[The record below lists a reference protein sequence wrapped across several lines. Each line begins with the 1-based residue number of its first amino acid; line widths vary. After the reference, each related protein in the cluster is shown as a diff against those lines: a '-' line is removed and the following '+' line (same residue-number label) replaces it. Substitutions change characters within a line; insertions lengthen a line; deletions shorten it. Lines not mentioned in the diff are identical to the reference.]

1 MNKTKLSWTMSNI
14 MKMYDEKKVLSFE
27 HPIQRKSEQWNNQQ
41 KSLLIH
47 SMLANYPVPNIYVLR
62 EDSQEVDAKNKP
74 IFNYFVMD
82 GKQRLTSVLSFMWGE
97 FPLDDNI
104 PNIFIEDEEYEIAG
118 KYYSDLDEPVR
129 YDIARFKFEII
140 AFEDCTDKE
149 IEEIFFRL
157 NNSTPLTK
165 SQVAKAKVGVRVAEF
180 INEVLTS
187 KFFVNSCNF
196 SKAQLKASDDQRSLI
211 QSMMLLDT
219 NYVSG
224 FELKDFSENS
234 ILEYSECIRENY
246 TDKQKNT
253 LKSAIQYL
261 ENAFPEKNKNIRK
274 ISIPML
280 IYLADVAE
288 YDEIKP
294 RFYRDWWSYFVDEDE
309 FFEVYKTF
317 CSSGSTKLEKI
328 KGRLAI
334 MTKSFCKYFE
344 LDYPEELVDMI
355 AEVEEKLA
363 AKEEK
368 AEDEVL
374 EDGVTP
380 SEEKVEDVSVTEYV
394 ETTEEAE
401 QTTGEVENTEIVGCN
416 TENVENTDEVID
428 TADSV
433 DGAVNPEETV
443 SGDENTIDD
452 SSFDEDNA
460 HTEDGANADTPS
472 YEEEIPNDEGS
483 F

>member
-1 MNKTKLSWTMSNI
+1 MNKTKLSFTMSNI
-14 MKMYDEKKVLSFE
+14 EKMHDEKKVLSFE

-74 IFNYFVMD
+74 IYNYFVMD

-97 FPLDDNI
+97 FPLEDNI
-104 PNIFIEDEEYEIAG
+104 PNIFVEDKEYVIAG
-118 KYYSDLDEPVR
+118 KYFCDLDEPVQYEITR
-129 YDIARFKFEII
+129 YKFEIV

-149 IEEIFFRL
+149 IEEIFYRL

-180 INEVLTS
+180 INEVLAS
-187 KFFVNSCNF
+187 KYFANSCNF

-219 NYVSG
+219 NYVKG
-224 FELKDFSENS
+224 FELRDFSENS
-234 ILEYSECIRENY
+234 ILEYSENIRENY
-246 TDKQKNT
+246 SDKQKNT

-280 IYLADVAE
+280 VYLADVAE

-294 RFYRDWWSYFVDEDE
+294 RFFRDWWTYFTEEDAL
-309 FFEVYKTF
+309 FEVYKTF

-344 LDYPEELVDMI
+344 VALPEELTDMI

-363 AKEEK
+363 AKEEN

-380 SEEKVEDVSVTEYV
+380 SEENLEDASILECEDQDT
-394 ETTEEAE
+394 
-401 QTTGEVENTEIVGCN
+401 QKVENTES
-416 TENVENTDEVID
+416 VEEITDEVNLEEKILE
-428 TADSV
+428 
-433 DGAVNPEETV
+433 DG
-443 SGDENTIDD
+443 NTIDD
-452 SSFDEDNA
+452 AVSLEESDA
-460 HTEDGANADTPS
+460 HTEDGANADTLS
-472 YEEEIPNDEGS
+472 YEEENSNDEGS

>member
-1 MNKTKLSWTMSNI
+1 MNKTKLSWSMSNI
-14 MKMYDEKKVLSFE
+14 EKMHDEKKVLSFE

-62 EDSQEVDAKNKP
+62 EDSQEVDARNKP

-118 KYYSDLDEPVR
+118 KYFCDLDEPVQYEISR
-129 YDIARFKFEII
+129 YKFEII

-180 INEVLTS
+180 INEVLAS

-219 NYVSG
+219 NYVKG

-234 ILEYSECIRENY
+234 ILEYSEEIREVYN
-246 TDKQKNT
+246 DKQKNT

-288 YDEIKP
+288 YDEVKP
-294 RFYRDWWSYFVDEDE
+294 RFFRDWWSYFTEEDAL
-309 FFEVYKTF
+309 FEVYKTF

-368 AEDEVL
+368 AEEEVL

-380 SEEKVEDVSVTEYV
+380 LEEKMEDTPILECVDQDTEK
-394 ETTEEAE
+394 
-401 QTTGEVENTEIVGCN
+401 VENTESVEEN
-416 TENVENTDEVID
+416 TEEVID
-428 TADSV
+428 TEDSV
-433 DGAVNPEETV
+433 EGAVNPEETV
-443 SGDENTIDD
+443 SEDENTIDEVSLEESD
-452 SSFDEDNA
+452 A
-460 HTEDGANADTPS
+460 HTDDGANADTTS
-472 YEEEIPNDEGS
+472 YEEENPNDEGS